1 MIFYL
6 FKFMSL
12 EIGKIKKIPIKLHF
26 TLIIV
31 FFLISWT
38 LASGFMPR
46 YFPDLADTQYWI
58 MGIIGAIVLFVSV
71 LLHELSHSLLSIRY
85 GIQVNQIILFIFGG
99 VSDIKEE
106 TKDFKKE
113 FNIAVVGPLTSY
125 ALSGLFWLLFIT
137 ISYVGDTI
145 QKNEGVNYLILLE
158 GILLYSSII
167 NLIVGTFNLI
177 PAFPLDGGRMLRAG
191 LTKWKKDFDQAT
203 RIASKIGIGISFG
216 IMGLGFIA
224 ILKGAFLGGFWLFI
238 IGWFLN
244 SGAQTYLQQNELSS
258 KIKGIKLK
266 ELMNPNFIAVKP
278 DLKISDLITNYFNLY
293 WKSAFPV
300 VNDNNQL
307 VGMITTETIFKED
320 RKEVENKKVEE
331 LMIPLSEVIVMNEN
345 KEANDALIQLFRKG
359 MSRIFIVDNDSR
371 LLGLVSKTDII
382 NLAKERDEFMQT
394 TKKMKHID
402 S

>member
-1 MIFYL
+1 
-6 FKFMSL
+6 MSL

-106 TKDFKKE
+106 TKDFRKE

-125 ALSGLFWLLFIT
+125 ALSGLFWILFIT
-137 ISYVGDTI
+137 ISYIGDTI

-191 LTKWKKDFDQAT
+191 LTKWKKDFDQST

-307 VGMITTETIFKED
+307 VGMITTETIFKKD

-402 S
+402 TS

>member
-1 MIFYL
+1 
-6 FKFMSL
+6 MSL

-46 YFPDLADTQYWI
+46 YFPDLTDTQYWI
-58 MGIIGAIVLFVSV
+58 MGIIGAVVLFVSV
-71 LLHELSHSLLSIRY
+71 LLHELSHSLLSIKY
-85 GIQVNQIILFIFGG
+85 GIKVNQIILFIFGG
-99 VSDIKEE
+99 ISDIKEE

-125 ALSGLFWLLFIT
+125 ALAGLFWILFIT
-137 ISYVGDTI
+137 ISYIDDTI
-145 QKNEGVNYLILLE
+145 PKNEGVNYLILLE
-158 GILLYSSII
+158 GVLLYSSII

-191 LTKWKKDFDQAT
+191 LTRWKKDFDQAT

-266 ELMNPNFIAVKP
+266 EIMNPNFIAVKP
-278 DLKISDLITNYFNLY
+278 DLKIYDLITNYFNLY

-300 VNDNNQL
+300 VNNNNQL
-307 VGMITTETIFKED
+307 VGMITTEAVFKKD

-382 NLAKERDEFMQT
+382 NLAKERDEFIQT
-394 TKKMKHID
+394 TKK
-402 S
+402 

>member
-1 MIFYL
+1 
-6 FKFMSL
+6 MSV

-46 YFPDLADTQYWI
+46 YFPDLTDTQYWI

-85 GIQVNQIILFIFGG
+85 GIKVNQIILFIFGG

-125 ALSGLFWLLFIT
+125 GLSGLFWILFIT
-137 ISYVGDTI
+137 ISYIGDTI

-158 GILLYSSII
+158 GVLLYSSII

-266 ELMNPNFIAVKP
+266 EIMNPNFIAVKP
-278 DLKISDLITNYFNLY
+278 HLKISDLITNYFNLY

-300 VNDNNQL
+300 VNDSNQL
-307 VGMITTETIFKED
+307 VGMITTKAVFKKD
-320 RKEVENKKVEE
+320 RIEVENKKVEE

-382 NLAKERDEFMQT
+382 NLAKERDEFIQT
-394 TKKMKHID
+394 IKK
-402 S
+402 

>member
-1 MIFYL
+1 
-6 FKFMSL
+6 MSL
-12 EIGKIKKIPIKLHF
+12 QIGTIKKIPIKLHF

-38 LASGFMPR
+38 LAVGFMPR
-46 YFPDLADTQYWI
+46 YYPNLTDTQYWI
-58 MGIIGAIVLFVSV
+58 MGIIGAVVLFVSV

-85 GIQVNQIILFIFGG
+85 GIQVNQILLFIFGG

-125 ALSGLFWLLFIT
+125 ALSGLFWILFIT
-137 ISYVGDTI
+137 ISYIGDAIRDNEVG
-145 QKNEGVNYLILLE
+145 GYLILLE
-158 GILLYSSII
+158 GVLLYSSII

-203 RIASKIGIGISFG
+203 SIASKIGIGISFG

-224 ILKGAFLGGFWLFI
+224 IFRGAFLGGFWLII

-244 SGAQTYLQQNELSS
+244 SGAQAYLQQNELSS
-258 KIKGIKLK
+258 KLKGIKLK
-266 ELMNPNFIAVKP
+266 EIMNPNFIAVKP
-278 DLKISDLITNYFNLY
+278 DLKISDLISNYFNVY

-300 VNDNNQL
+300 INGNNQL
-307 VGMITTETIFKED
+307 LGMITTEAVFKKD
-320 RKEVENKKVEE
+320 RIEIENKKVED
-331 LMIPLSEVIVMNEN
+331 LMIPLSEVIVMSEN

-359 MSRIFIVDNDSR
+359 MSRIFIVDSGSR
-371 LLGLVSKTDII
+371 LLGLVSKTDIL
-382 NLAKERDEFMQT
+382 NLAQERGEFIRT
-394 TKKMKHID
+394 TKNGIK
-402 S
+402 

>member
-1 MIFYL
+1 
-6 FKFMSL
+6 MSL
-12 EIGKIKKIPIKLHF
+12 QIGTIKNIPIKLHF

-46 YFPDLADTQYWI
+46 YFPDLTDTQHWI

-85 GIQVNQIILFIFGG
+85 GIQVNHIILFIFGG
-99 VSDIKEE
+99 ISDIKEE

-125 ALSGLFWLLFIT
+125 ALFGLFWILFIT
-137 ISYVGDTI
+137 ISYIGNSI
-145 QKNEGVNYLILLE
+145 QNNEVVNYLILLE
-158 GILLYSSII
+158 GVLLYSSII

-203 RIASKIGIGISFG
+203 RISSKIGIGISFG

-244 SGAQTYLQQNELSS
+244 SGAQAYLQQNELSS

-266 ELMNPNFIAVKP
+266 EIMNSNFIAVKP

-293 WKSAFPV
+293 RKSAFPV
-300 VNDNNQL
+300 INDNNQL
-307 VGMITTETIFKED
+307 VGMITTEAVFKKD

-331 LMIPLSEVIVMNEN
+331 LMIHLSEVIVMNEN

-382 NLAKERDEFMQT
+382 NLAQERGEFMRT
-394 TKKMKHID
+394 TRK
-402 S
+402 